1 MVAMSTGKR
10 KITSGFTLTEALL
23 ASAILAMTVA
33 SVTMP
38 FTAGARCEQED
49 ARRAMSVS
57 LANEMMEEIIAKSF
71 GDDDGF
77 DTETDRDDFDDVDD
91 YNGYTEETISVSTD
105 SDNSNDPAADG
116 LSRHVT
122 TSYVYVSGQDTA
134 EDPTFIRVTVEVKY
148 KGDPVVTLTRLIYDQ
163 DDDD

>member
-1 MVAMSTGKR
+1 MGTRKR
-10 KITSGFTLTEALL
+10 KIANGFTLTESLQ
-23 ASAILAMTVA
+23 ASVILAMTMA
-33 SVTMP
+33 SVTIP
-38 FTAGARCEQED
+38 FTAGARCEQQD

-57 LANEMMEEIIAKSF
+57 LANEMMEEILAKSF
-71 GDDDGF
+71 
-77 DTETDRDDFDDVDD
+77 DDVED
-91 YNGYTEETISVSTD
+91 YNGSTEETILVSSG
-105 SDNSNDPAADG
+105 SDDSNDPAADG

-122 TSYVYVSGQDTA
+122 ASYVYVSGQDTT